1 MGAQT
6 AIANISSSSSTIT
19 MDSFKGK
26 WKRTSSDQYEEFLS
40 ALDVNFLLR
49 KAANASTPV
58 MEICEEGGVWSI
70 KTSTTLKSM
79 ELKFKLGEEFEEK
92 TPDGR
97 EVTAIV
103 TLEGNSLVSVQKAKK
118 AGQQSTKVIR
128 EFNGDECVK
137 TSTVDGKEVLC
148 VEKFKRMI

>member
-1 MGAQT
+1 MGRKLLFT
-6 AIANISSSSSTIT
+6 TNLPPPSTIT
-19 MDSFKGK
+19 MDTFKGK

-58 MEICEEGGVWSI
+58 MEISEEGGVWSI

-97 EVTAIV
+97 EVTALV

-118 AGQQSTKVIR
+118 RA
-128 EFNGDECVK
+128 
-137 TSTVDGKEVLC
+137 
-148 VEKFKRMI
+148 